1 MDEALEADADGILLA
16 PANSNSLV
24 ESCEKAREDKIP
36 LVRVDSSVNSEAFD
50 ACCQRRRSSVSRT
63 GRGLYLFM

>member
-24 ESCEKAREDKIP
+24 ESCEKAREDSDF
-36 LVRVDSSVNSEAFD
+36 RN
-50 ACCQRRRSSVSRT
+50 
-63 GRGLYLFM
+63 GLLFMSK